1 MDTIADKRAVHILR
15 NIASSQFTSDLLIS
29 RLKLTRKQY
38 YSRISGL
45 TKAGLVKRQKGRYFL
60 TSFGNV
66 IYDAQKSFETK
77 IEKALNYYWK
87 LKAIDAIESPSKA
100 HLKDI
105 IAMLI
110 DSEEIKSILIKEK
123 ALDLCSQVATDT
135 PNDRHDKQGT
145 KASTFQLQRSHSA
158 H

>member
-15 NIASSQFTSDLLIS
+15 NIASIQSNSDILIS

-38 YSRISGL
+38 YSRTSGL
-45 TKAGLVKRQKGRYFL
+45 VKAGLVKRQKGRYFL
-60 TSFGNV
+60 TSFGRV
-66 IYDAQKSFETK
+66 IYSTYTDFETK

-87 LKAIDAIESPSKA
+87 LKAIDTIESPSKA

-105 IAMLI
+105 ISMLI

-123 ALDLCSQVATDT
+123 ALDLCSQVPTDT
-135 PNDRHDKQGT
+135 PKDKHDKQGT
-145 KASTFQLQRSHSA
+145 KTSTFQLQRSQSA